1 MILGKEIEYA
11 AQIFVQGN
19 YRTLVYEASFCS
31 PSPFLFLVQN
41 GTRISFDEN
50 AEVVVYGVEFLRRLD
65 KLLPQ
70 FEKRRVVNYLEWCWF
85 FKTMLRDLPD
95 PFALTIFK
103 FYKTL
108 NQYNLTHTKVGEGV
122 YHRYERA
129 EGPLAWLCHQNQQFN
144 ADGYVFHLRETPFR
158 P

>member
-1 MILGKEIEYA
+1 MANEYLL
-11 AQIFVQGN
+11 N
-19 YRTLVYEASFCS
+19 
-31 PSPFLFLVQN
+31 
-41 GTRISFDEN
+41 EN

-108 NQYNLTHTKVGEGV
+108 NCRPSFTSS
-122 YHRYERA
+122 
-129 EGPLAWLCHQNQQFN
+129 
-144 ADGYVFHLRETPFR
+144 GYIMTF
-158 P
+158 